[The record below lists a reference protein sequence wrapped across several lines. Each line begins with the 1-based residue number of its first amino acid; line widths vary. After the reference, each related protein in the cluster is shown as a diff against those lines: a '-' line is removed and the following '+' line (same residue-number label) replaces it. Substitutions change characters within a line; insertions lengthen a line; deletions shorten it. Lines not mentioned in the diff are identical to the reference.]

1 MPKSDKPPSSAP
13 PAPSFEE
20 AYGQLE
26 SLVREM
32 ESDDMPLSDLID
44 AYEQGIRLHALC
56 QKRLEEAQG
65 RIEIVRR
72 RASGEMVTEPFD
84 GTAAVTSTP
93 AAQSPAAPLSLRQ
106 DAELF

>member
-1 MPKSDKPPSSAP
+1 
-13 PAPSFEE
+13 
-20 AYGQLE
+20 
-26 SLVREM
+26 
-32 ESDDMPLSDLID
+32 MPLSDLID

-72 RASGEMVTEPFD
+72 RASGEIVTEPFD
-84 GTAAVTSTP
+84 GAAASTAT
-93 AAQSPAAPLSLRQ
+93 AQPPAAPLSLRQ